1 MIINI
6 QVRDMEWWM
15 LFCFTETRNCN
26 ASKVK
31 TYLGNTR
38 KVLQC
43 KNTTSGRPSL
53 ATHKSY
59 CLWHWKPSTEIFI
72 LSLRTIIL
80 LKDTDFIYIYEI
92 HSQEVQALCFGNS
105 LLPENFSPAFMWHS
119 VRGSEDREV
128 LSCHKVFIH
137 CKLKWWKNTFL
148 HLNLLLLMLV
158 SAL

>member
-1 MIINI
+1 MSYPSLPHDH
-6 QVRDMEWWM
+6 QHPSERDMEWWM

-31 TYLGNTR
+31 TYRGNTR

-80 LKDTDFIYIYEI
+80 LKDTDFIYIYMKYIARKYRLCVLGTVCYLKILAQPSCDTEFG
-92 HSQEVQALCFGNS
+92 EVKTGKFCLATKCSYTANS
-105 LLPENFSPAFMWHS
+105 SGGRIPF
-119 VRGSEDREV
+119 
-128 LSCHKVFIH
+128 FI
-137 CKLKWWKNTFL
+137 
-148 HLNLLLLMLV
+148 
-158 SAL
+158 